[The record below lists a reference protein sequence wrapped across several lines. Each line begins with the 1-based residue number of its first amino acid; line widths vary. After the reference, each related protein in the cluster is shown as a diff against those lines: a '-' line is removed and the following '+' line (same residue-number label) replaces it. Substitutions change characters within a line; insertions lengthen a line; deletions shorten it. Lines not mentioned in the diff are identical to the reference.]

1 MKTIGKTRG
10 NRIVRVLSF
19 GVMIILISH
28 FSLLISSCTVDS
40 YDKGEGDYSLMRAE
54 LVEAHANNDKM
65 LDWCLTDE
73 SEQLTFTE
81 PVKASGIQTADS
93 MYRALLYYNKVED
106 GAEVI
111 SIGLV
116 NTLFPRRIKEM
127 KTDPVRFESMWMST
141 SRRYLN
147 MGLYIKTGNSSK
159 KDAHH
164 TIGLNLDTLMQ
175 NDDGTRTA
183 HLTFYHDQGEM
194 PEYYSQRA
202 YLSIPTDSIDADS
215 VYLRVHTYQ
224 GTIEKW
230 FTKQ

>member
-1 MKTIGKTRG
+1 MNTR
-10 NRIVRVLSF
+10 NHRIVQVWGF
-19 GVMIILISH
+19 IGVILITSYL
-28 FSLLISSCTVDS
+28 SLLTSSCTVDS

-54 LVEAHANNDKM
+54 LVEAHANSNKLFDY
-65 LDWCLTDE
+65 CVTDE
-73 SEQLTFTE
+73 SEHLTFTE
-81 PVKASGIQTADS
+81 PVEISGIQTADS
-93 MYRALLYYNKVED
+93 LYRALLYYNMVKE
-106 GAEVI
+106 GAEVL
-111 SIGLV
+111 SIGFV

-164 TIGLNLDTLMQ
+164 TIGINLDTLVQ
-175 NDDGTRTA
+175 HDDGTRTA
-183 HLTFYHDQGEM
+183 HLSFYHDQGGM

-215 VYLRVHTYQ
+215 VYLRINTYQ
-224 GTIEKW
+224 GVIEKR
-230 FTKQ
+230 FSK